1 MTNWSVRIAIALPL
15 VALAADTG
23 TIDPKDLA
31 AELQAH
37 RETKSGQPLLIHV
50 GFAVM
55 YRGKHIPESIYAG
68 PARSPEGIAAL
79 KNAVANV
86 PKDREIVVYC
96 GCCPYEM
103 CPNVRPALAA
113 LREMGFTHVKALM
126 IPTNFATDWIN
137 HGYPVEEGKAGD
149 GSVGDVNKTAPK

>member
-1 MTNWSVRIAIALPL
+1 MTKWIVRVAIALPL
-15 VALAADTG
+15 LAVAADNG
-23 TIDPKDLA
+23 TIEPKDLA
-31 AELQAH
+31 AELQA
-37 RETKSGQPLLIHV
+37 KNNKAALIHV

-55 YRGKHIPESIYAG
+55 YRGKHIPQSVYAG
-68 PARSPEGIAAL
+68 PGRNAEGIAAL
-79 KNAVANV
+79 KSAVANM

-103 CPNVRPALAA
+103 CPNIRPALAA

-137 HGYPVEEGKAGD
+137 HGYPVEEGEAAAK
-149 GSVGDVNKTAPK
+149 

>member
-1 MTNWSVRIAIALPL
+1 MTNWSLRIAIALPL
-15 VALAADTG
+15 MALAAETG
-23 TIDPKDLA
+23 TVDPKDLA
-31 AELQAH
+31 AELQS
-37 RETKSGQPLLIHV
+37 KSAKPTLIHV

-79 KNAVANV
+79 KKAVANL
-86 PKDREIVVYC
+86 PKDREIVLYC

-103 CPNVRPALAA
+103 CPNIRPAVAA

-126 IPTNFATDWIN
+126 IPTNFATDWVN
-137 HGYPVEEGKAGD
+137 HGYPVEEGKAETGA
-149 GSVGDVNKTAPK
+149 VAK